1 MGMVRFNRDNGRLQR
16 MAEKAY
22 SEGKFISALRF
33 TYSAIEEDG
42 ADINAYLRMADVYEN
57 LGLQTYAIKWLYKSL
72 DICEDEDLPDVY
84 EGLAVNY
91 LNLGNEAASAYYYNR
106 LIGVDDTLT
115 AENKIEIA
123 RAFSKSPKDSL
134 RFVWPPK
141 EADYSKEMEDGAR
154 ALKAGNCRA
163 AIAEFSKIEQGN
175 KDYVEA
181 RRMQAV
187 AELLDGNHLCAEQI
201 CLEVLE
207 DAPDDIQTLATLAAV
222 YLEQGRLEDS
232 LRLAHLLLGLT
243 PTTTEEEYK
252 IATVACENGLHAE
265 AYGIFARLEEKMPY
279 DGRMLYF
286 KAVSAAKS
294 GNLSASEHALDKF
307 CALYPDAAVGKYYL
321 REVRKML
328 DGGEDTTDTFTYFY
342 AVPKQ
347 VKELICQTMI
357 SLGKMPASQ
366 VENFAHAEDFIEDL
380 LWCFDEMDGMDQD
393 LQYVALMVAEH
404 VRADDFLRDAL
415 LDFEV
420 SDLLKVETLR
430 ALYERNEGENF
441 SVVLCNI
448 FRDLQLRKIKIGRK
462 KRKKFIGGYAR
473 VASKFS
479 IIAPSYGGKLQRAA
493 QRLYRTVEA
502 LEATDLFENEDDI
515 ACAIYLLSGLQEL
528 GRDVAQ
534 IAEAFDANQ
543 TRVELLLMCMGDANE
558 KA

>member
-1 MGMVRFNRDNGRLQR
+1 MEVIRFHRDADCLEQ

-22 SEGKFISALRF
+22 GEGKYISALRF
-33 TYSAIEEDG
+33 ACRAMEEGG
-42 ADINAYLRMADVYEN
+42 ANINAYLRIADIYEN
-57 LGLQTYAIKWLYKSL
+57 LGLQTYAIKWLYKCL
-72 DICEDEDLPDVY
+72 DICDEEDLPDVY

-115 AENKIEIA
+115 AENKMEIA
-123 RAFSKSPKDSL
+123 QAFSRSSKDEL
-134 RFVWPPK
+134 RLVWPPK
-141 EADYSKEMEDGAR
+141 DADYSQEMEEGAR

-163 AIAEFSKIEQGN
+163 AIAEFSKVEQGN

-232 LRLAHLLLGLT
+232 LRLAHLLLELT

-265 AYGIFARLEEKMPY
+265 AYKIFARLEDKMPY

-294 GNLSASEHALDKF
+294 GNLLAAENALFKF
-307 CALYPDAAVGKYYL
+307 CTLYPDGAVGKYYL

-328 DGGEDTTDTFTYFY
+328 DGGEDTTNDFTYFY
-342 AVPKQ
+342 AIPKHA
-347 VKELICQTMI
+347 KEVTCQTLI
-357 SLGKMPASQ
+357 SLGKMSAAQ
-366 VENFAHAEDFIEDL
+366 VENFALAEEFIEDL
-380 LWCFDEMDGMDQD
+380 QWCFDEMDGMDQD

-404 VRADDFLRDAL
+404 VRADDFIRDVL

-430 ALYERNEGENF
+430 ALYERNEGESF
-441 SVVLCNI
+441 SIVLCNI
-448 FRDLQLRKIKIGRK
+448 FRDLPLRKIKIGRK

-493 QRLYRTVEA
+493 ERLYRTVEA
-502 LEATDLFENEDDI
+502 LEATELFDNEDDI
-515 ACAIYLLSGLQEL
+515 ACAIFLLSGLQEL

-534 IAEAFDANQ
+534 IVEAFDANQ
-543 TRVELLLMCMGDANE
+543 SRVELLLMCMGETNE
-558 KA
+558 